1 MENVRKYFKRD
12 ISWLSFN
19 YRVLMEAMD
28 HTVPLFDR
36 IKFLSIYQSNQEEFY
51 RVRVSEYHQ
60 ILSDPL
66 QSIEDKRQA
75 ENTLSAIN
83 QIFSISFFSTRLY
96 LNLKKKEWYC
106 IITNK

>member
-51 RVRVSEYHQ
+51 RVRVSE
-60 ILSDPL
+60 
-66 QSIEDKRQA
+66 
-75 ENTLSAIN
+75 
-83 QIFSISFFSTRLY
+83 
-96 LNLKKKEWYC
+96 
-106 IITNK
+106 

>member
-51 RVRVSEYHQ
+51 RVRVSEYTKYYL
-60 ILSDPL
+60 IRYKVLRIND
-66 QSIEDKRQA
+66 RQK
-75 ENTLSAIN
+75 IH
-83 QIFSISFFSTRLY
+83 
-96 LNLKKKEWYC
+96 
-106 IITNK
+106 